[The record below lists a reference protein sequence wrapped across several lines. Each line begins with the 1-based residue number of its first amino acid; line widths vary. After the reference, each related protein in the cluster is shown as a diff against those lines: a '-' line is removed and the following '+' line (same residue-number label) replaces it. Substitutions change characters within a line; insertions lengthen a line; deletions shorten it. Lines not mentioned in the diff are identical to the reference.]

1 MGVQRYVAIEST
13 AGMGHEWDMY
23 GARVVFTCKDD
34 RRTMHIGH
42 TKG

>member
-1 MGVQRYVAIEST
+1 MGVQQCAANEAT

-34 RRTMHIGH
+34 RRTMDTGH